1 MQPQES
7 PPSQGLLVKYGR
19 PGPRYTSYPSVPH
32 WPERYPS
39 ARWEQALA
47 DLGERAR
54 TDPQHA
60 LSLYVHVPFCEKR
73 CLFCGCNVVLSR
85 THSRGSGYVE
95 LIRRELDRV
104 LQVAGSPRLRV
115 CQMHWGGGT
124 PTWLDVADLIALHRA
139 IAERVELLPDRE
151 QSIEID
157 PRVTTMAQLETLQRL
172 GLDRLSMGVQDID
185 PAVQKAIGRHQSLAQ
200 IEHMVL
206 GARALGIRSIAVDL
220 VYGLPH
226 QSVDSF
232 RRTVQTV
239 ADLGV
244 DRIAVYQFAYLPTR
258 LKHQRAIDAAVLP
271 DADMRVRL
279 IHAATTTLSR
289 AGYEAIGMD
298 HFALADDELA
308 QARRAGTLRRNFMGY
323 TTRAGT
329 DLLGLGASAISRI
342 GRDFA
347 QSAKAVPEYAAQI
360 EQGRLPVVAGMELSE
375 DDLARERA
383 IQSIM
388 CYGESELPRLSNGT
402 VAQLSPRSWQQLAE
416 LERDALVRREGS
428 RVVVTPRGRYFLRN
442 VAMAFDAYLDGE
454 EAAAQF
460 SRTA

>member
-1 MQPQES
+1 MSATS
-7 PPSQGLLVKYGR
+7 P
-19 PGPRYTSYPSVPH
+19 
-32 WPERYPS
+32 
-39 ARWEQALA
+39 
-47 DLGERAR
+47 
-54 TDPQHA
+54 
-60 LSLYVHVPFCEKR
+60 
-73 CLFCGCNVVLSR
+73 
-85 THSRGSGYVE
+85 
-95 LIRRELDRV
+95 
-104 LQVAGSPRLRV
+104 AGSIPDPIAAGLARGWNVIDASRV
-115 CQMHWGGGT
+115 ERDLVLEADVAIVGTGAGGGT
-124 PTWLDVADLIALHRA
+124 AADLLSAAGLSVLLLEEGPLRSSRDFDLREATAYPQLYQESAARKTKDHA
-139 IAERVELLPDRE
+139 ITILQGRCVGGG
-151 QSIEID
+151 
-157 PRVTTMAQLETLQRL
+157 TTVNWTSSFRTPPATL
-172 GLDRLSMGVQDID
+172 D
-185 PAVQKAIGRHQSLAQ
+185 HW
-200 IEHMVL
+200 
-206 GARALGIRSIAVDL
+206 ARALGIRSIAVDL

-360 EQGRLPVVAGMELSE
+360 EQGCLPVVAGMELSE
-375 DDLARERA
+375 DDLARERV

-388 CYGESELPRLSNGT
+388 CYGESELPRLSNGA
-402 VAQLSPRSWQQLAE
+402 VAQLSPRSWQELAE

-442 VAMAFDAYLDGE
+442 VAMAFDAYLDRE